1 MLPESAK
8 SVRLGVGA
16 RPPALFSAVFTGR
29 GIEMKYTIRPK
40 RLAVV
45 GTAAV
50 CLLLGL
56 TACSQKPETAAL
68 QNDDALLTVD
78 GCAVTEDEYLLFL
91 RDQKAVTANYYWTQ
105 YQMQPDGEFWH
116 TEVDGQTPL
125 DFAKER
131 ALQAT
136 VTAKETMLLAA
147 EQDVLDYRDYPE
159 MLQDMQAEN
168 EDRAQKKQNGEVYYG
183 VNAFTPFTYY
193 QYLTDN
199 ATAEMETA
207 MEKQLAPT
215 DAELQQVYEEYKDLL
230 SLGTTYRYRIETA
243 DGTLQEL
250 TRNTRE
256 IGKTDTV
263 TEDLI
268 YGYFTAMQP
277 GQSFAYEYYGQEA
290 TGTLLDVQ
298 DEGVQTFEKAKDSL
312 KVFYARQKLADLL
325 EQRTQNADVV
335 LDQARYD
342 ALEMP

>member
-1 MLPESAK
+1 
-8 SVRLGVGA
+8 
-16 RPPALFSAVFTGR
+16 
-29 GIEMKYTIRPK
+29 MKCTMRPK

-56 TACSQKPETAAL
+56 TACSQTPETAAL

>member
-1 MLPESAK
+1 
-8 SVRLGVGA
+8 
-16 RPPALFSAVFTGR
+16 
-29 GIEMKYTIRPK
+29 MKYTMRTK
-40 RLAVV
+40 RLAVL
-45 GTAAV
+45 GAAAV

-56 TACSQKPETAAL
+56 TACRQKAKVSAPSSA
-68 QNDDALLTVD
+68 DALLTVD
-78 GCAVTEDEYLLFL
+78 GCAVTEEEYLLFL

-125 DFAKER
+125 AFAKAR

-136 VTAKETMLLAA
+136 VVAKETMLLAA
-147 EQDVLDYRDYPE
+147 EQDVLDYKDYPE
-159 MLQDMQAEN
+159 MMQYMQAEN
-168 EDRAQKKQNGEVYYG
+168 EDRAAKKQNGEVYYG

-199 ATAEMETA
+199 ASAEMETA

-215 DAELQQVYEEYKDLL
+215 EAELQQVYEEYKEVL

-250 TRNTRE
+250 TQNTRE

-290 TGTLLDVQ
+290 AVTLLDVQ
-298 DEGVQTFEKAKDSL
+298 EEGVQSFEEARDSL
-312 KVFYARQKLADLL
+312 KAFYARQKLADLL

>member
-1 MLPESAK
+1 
-8 SVRLGVGA
+8 
-16 RPPALFSAVFTGR
+16 
-29 GIEMKYTIRPK
+29 MKYTIRPK

-56 TACSQKPETAAL
+56 TACQQKTEAAAL
-68 QNDDALLTVD
+68 QNGDALLTVD
-78 GCAVTEDEYLLFL
+78 GCAVTEEEYLLFL

-131 ALQAT
+131 ALQAA

-168 EDRAQKKQNGEVYYG
+168 EERAQKKQNGEVYYG

-199 ATAEMETA
+199 ASAEMETA

-215 DAELQQVYEEYKDLL
+215 EAELQQVYEEYKDLL

-250 TRNTRE
+250 TQNTRE

-290 TGTLLDVQ
+290 AVTLLDVQ
-298 DEGVQTFEKAKDSL
+298 EEGMQSFEEARDSL

-335 LDQARYD
+335 LDKARYD